1 MTLANDEHVE
11 FNEFMDIY
19 DQKELEILEER
30 EKLFQEYAY
39 LQDLDGRNENLNIDM
54 NRYKMYFFGWS
65 MATLALLLMST
76 KLLKIP
82 TI

>member
-76 KLLKIP
+76 KLLKMP